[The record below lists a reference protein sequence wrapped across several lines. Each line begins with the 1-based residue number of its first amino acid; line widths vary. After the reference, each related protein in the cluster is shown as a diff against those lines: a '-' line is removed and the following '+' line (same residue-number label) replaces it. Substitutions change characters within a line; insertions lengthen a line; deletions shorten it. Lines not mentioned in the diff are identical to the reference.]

1 MGREVFKNNT
11 KMKILTKCEIC
22 NNTRF
27 THLFIGRDKLLGL
40 QGEFD
45 LVKCNCCGVE
55 FLNPQPN
62 HQELKKYYDSNKY
75 YSLKKISNDSFKTKF
90 KIFLYKL
97 YFTKNNNYM
106 YKLLFSPIKFMI
118 RTTILKKGLKI
129 LDIGSGTGQ
138 FLYEMKQCGLN
149 VYGVEPGDFDESEN
163 LNIKNTT
170 LLNAKYPSNFFDI
183 ITMNHVLEHLDNP
196 NETIKEIYRIL
207 KNNGIFIIGVPNTRS
222 LANKLFNKNWLAYD
236 VPRHLFNYSDKLIVD
251 ILKQH
256 NFKIKEV
263 RYNSRP
269 SQFVMSLYFLLGI
282 KKRDGFINNILELL
296 FTPLTLLVN
305 SIKFGDQV
313 EILCKKNKMLSPNS
327 D

>member
-1 MGREVFKNNT
+1 
-11 KMKILTKCEIC
+11 MKLIKKCEIC
-22 NNTRF
+22 GSTKF
-27 THLFIGRDKLLGL
+27 KFLFKGGDKLIGVS
-40 QGEFD
+40 GEFN
-45 LVKCNCCGVE
+45 LMQCTNCKVE

-75 YSLKKISNDSFKTKF
+75 YSLKKISKDSFKTKF

-118 RTTILKKGLKI
+118 RSTVIKKNAKL
-129 LDIGSGTGQ
+129 LDLGCGSGR
-138 FLYEMKQCGLN
+138 FLSEMRTLGLN
-149 VYGVEPGDFDESEN
+149 IYGVEPGDFDESEN

-183 ITMNHVLEHLDNP
+183 ITLNHTFEHLGNP
-196 NETIKEIYRIL
+196 IETIKEIYRIL

-236 VPRHLFNYSDKLIVD
+236 VPRHLFNYSDKLMID
-251 ILKQH
+251 ILKQY
-256 NFKIKEV
+256 NFKIKTI

-269 SQFVMSLYFLLGI
+269 SQFVMSFYFLLRI
-282 KKRDGFINNILELL
+282 KKRIGITNKLLELL
-296 FTPLTLLVN
+296 FTPLTLFINLLK
-305 SIKFGDQV
+305 IGDQV
-313 EILCKKNKMLSPNS
+313 EIICKK
-327 D
+327 

>member
-1 MGREVFKNNT
+1 
-11 KMKILTKCEIC
+11 MKLLKECEIC
-22 NNTRF
+22 GDKNFIN
-27 THLFIGRDKLLGL
+27 LFIGNDKLLNIH
-40 QGEFD
+40 GEFNLFECD
-45 LVKCNCCGVE
+45 NCGIR
-55 FLNPQPN
+55 FLNPQPSN
-62 HQELKKYYDSNKY
+62 SELKKHYNNKKY
-75 YSLKKISNDSFKTKF
+75 YSLKKIDKDSYKTKL
-90 KIFLYKL
+90 KLFLYDL
-97 YFTKNNNYM
+97 YFNKQNKKYID
-106 YKLLFSPIKFMI
+106 KILFSPIKFMI
-118 RTTILKKGLKI
+118 RSTIIQKDIKL
-129 LDIGSGTGQ
+129 LDVGCGSGQ
-138 FLYEMKQCGLN
+138 FLYEMKQLGLKTF
-149 VYGVEPGDFDESEN
+149 GVEVGDFDESKN
-163 LNIKNTT
+163 LNITNSNLIQARYKN
-170 LLNAKYPSNFFDI
+170 NFFDI
-183 ITMNHVLEHLDNP
+183 ITMNHVLEHINNP
-196 NETIKEIYRIL
+196 KETIKEIYRIL
-207 KNNGIFIIGVPNTRS
+207 KNNGKFIVGAPNTRS